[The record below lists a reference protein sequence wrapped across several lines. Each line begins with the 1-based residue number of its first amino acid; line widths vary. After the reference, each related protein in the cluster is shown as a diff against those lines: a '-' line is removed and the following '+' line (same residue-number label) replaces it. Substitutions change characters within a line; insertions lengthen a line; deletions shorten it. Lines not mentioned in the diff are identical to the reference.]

1 MRGFRLAF
9 GPLIVGVWLAT
20 SACSGGAAAV
30 TGDATRGRQLFL
42 AEQPFLSPDAPP
54 CTACHNLNPEQGD
67 GIGNNL
73 AGLGLKA
80 ETRVPGQSA
89 ADYLR
94 TSLVNPDVYL
104 VEGYQEG
111 IMYRGYAE
119 VLTPQ
124 EIEDLVAFM
133 LTLK

>member
-1 MRGFRLAF
+1 MRWLGLLLSMVLLGFAA
-9 GPLIVGVWLAT
+9 G
-20 SACSGGAAAV
+20 CSGGTPGLV
-30 TGDATRGRQLFL
+30 GDAARGRQLFL
-42 AEQPFLSPDAPP
+42 GEQPFLSPDAPG
-54 CTACHNLNPEQGD
+54 CTACHNLDAAQGD

-89 ADYLR
+89 TDYLR
-94 TSLVNPDVYL
+94 TSLTNPDAYL

-111 IMYRGYAE
+111 IMYRGYSE